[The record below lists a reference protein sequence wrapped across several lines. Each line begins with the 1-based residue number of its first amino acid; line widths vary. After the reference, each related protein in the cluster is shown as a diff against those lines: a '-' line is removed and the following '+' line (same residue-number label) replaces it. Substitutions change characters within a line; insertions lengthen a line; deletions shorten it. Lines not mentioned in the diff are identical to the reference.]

1 MRGTSMHGNRE
12 VPRLLAGRWCRGP
25 HREGQGCNPMM
36 YGHGKSDRPIVPEKP
51 PNKVRTLAAEAV
63 EGRGLAK
70 GNTGQQNTPRTQC
83 RNQGVSS
90 ALDRVRQVA
99 RQDRETHHPWSEM
112 RFDVL
117 TRGRIP
123 VR

>member
-1 MRGTSMHGNRE
+1 
-12 VPRLLAGRWCRGP
+12 
-25 HREGQGCNPMM
+25 MM
-36 YGHGKSDRPIVPEKP
+36 YGRGKSDRPIVPEKP

-90 ALDRVRQVA
+90 ALDCVRQVA

-117 TRGRIP
+117 TRGRSP

>member
-36 YGHGKSDRPIVPEKP
+36 YGRGKSDRPIVPGKP
-51 PNKVRTLAAEAV
+51 PNKARTLAAEAV

-70 GNTGQQNTPRTQC
+70 GNTGQQNTPRTQR

-90 ALDRVRQVA
+90 ALDRIRQVA
-99 RQDRETHHPWSEM
+99 RNDREIHHPWPEM
-112 RFDVL
+112 RFDVC
-117 TRGRIP
+117 TRGRSP